1 MRFFKFKRLEGVLYY
16 GVFFQV
22 LTELSIDGI
31 VEYIKSG
38 KATKIITMAGAGI
51 STSAGIPDFRSPGTG
66 LYSNLQKYNLPDPQ
80 AIFEIGYFR
89 ENPEPFFQL
98 AKELYPDGD
107 KFRPTPSHFFI
118 KLLHDKGLLH
128 R

>member
-1 MRFFKFKRLEGVLYY
+1 M
-16 GVFFQV
+16 QV
-22 LTELSIDGI
+22 LAELSVDGI

-51 STSAGIPDFRSPGTG
+51 STSAGVPDFRSPVTG

-80 AIFEIGYFR
+80 ASFEIGFFR
-89 ENPEPFFQL
+89 KNPEPFFQL
-98 AKELYPDGD
+98 AKELYPDED
-107 KFRPTPSHFFI
+107 KFCPTLSHFFI
-118 KLLHDKGLLH
+118 KLLNDKGILH